1 MAAGR
6 VVVRPVDHAA
16 LGVVFVFAGKAHRV
30 AALQTRNARREVDIV
45 CHQYG
50 LAVGEFHDETLVARA
65 LGVVGQGAVHFA
77 AAAHLHIA
85 ALLGK
90 GLGNQFGAVC
100 RAPLGSSLGSILAW
114 RARLLDYGG
123 FCRRCAL
130 LRLGFR
136 LFGKVEIGGD
146 AEQHQE
152 PQPFVLFLI
161 HCCLDWLA
169 GYLKACACGSGVL
182 APQKLR
188 FLRKRC
194 FSSAETPLPS
204 EAPF

>member
-1 MAAGR
+1 MLLLIPLTIMLQPAIRMTAGR

-16 LGVVFVFAGKAHRV
+16 LGVVFVFAGKAHRI

-65 LGVVGQGAVHFA
+65 LGIVGQSAVHFA

-90 GLGNQFGAVC
+90 GLDNQFSAVC
-100 RAPLGSSLGSILAW
+100 STRFGSRLGSISVW
-114 RARLLDYGG
+114 YTRLLDYGG
-123 FCRRCAL
+123 LRLCRTL
-130 LRLGFR
+130 LRLGFW
-136 LFGKVEIGGD
+136 LFGKVEIGDD

-169 GYLKACACGSGVL
+169 GYLKV
-182 APQKLR
+182 
-188 FLRKRC
+188 
-194 FSSAETPLPS
+194 
-204 EAPF
+204 

>member
-1 MAAGR
+1 M
-6 VVVRPVDHAA
+6 
-16 LGVVFVFAGKAHRV
+16 GVVFVFAGKAHRV
-30 AALQTRNARREVDIV
+30 AALQTRNTRCKVDIV
-45 CHQYG
+45 RHQYG
-50 LAVGEFHDETLVARA
+50 LAVGEFHNETLVARA
-65 LGVVGQGAVHFA
+65 LGVVRQSAVHFA

-90 GLGNQFGAVC
+90 GLGNQFSAICC
-100 RAPLGSSLGSILAW
+100 RLGSSLGSVLAW

-123 FCRRCAL
+123 FRRRRAL

-161 HCCLDWLA
+161 HFCLDWLA

-182 APQKLR
+182 ASQKLR
-188 FLRKRC
+188 FLRKRR
-194 FSSAETPLPS
+194 FSFAETPLPS
-204 EAPF
+204 ETAF

>member
-1 MAAGR
+1 M
-6 VVVRPVDHAA
+6 
-16 LGVVFVFAGKAHRV
+16 
-30 AALQTRNARREVDIV
+30 

-50 LAVGEFHDETLVARA
+50 LAVGELHDETLVARA
-65 LGVVGQGAVHFA
+65 LGVVWQGTVHFA

-90 GLGNQFGAVC
+90 GLGNQFGAICC
-100 RAPLGSSLGSILAW
+100 RLGRGLGSVSVW
-114 RARLLDYGG
+114 CARLLDYGSLRL
-123 FCRRCAL
+123 RRAL
-130 LRLGFR
+130 LRLGFW

-169 GYLKACACGSGVL
+169 GYLKVCVCGSGVL
-182 APQKLR
+182 APQKLS

-194 FSSAETPLPS
+194 FSSAETPPPS
-204 EAPF
+204 ETVF